1 MNFPWQTLQ
10 PSFQKAGSS
19 KRLRWVAIALIC
31 FVIAL
36 GAGYA
41 FVAPPADTPSAKIVT
56 ISRGMSARD
65 VANELADER
74 IIAHP
79 ELLYLLLR
87 ISGAGG
93 NISAG
98 SYRFTDPENLLTVF
112 HRITTAAY
120 GLPPVRLT
128 FIEGATVRDIGARV
142 AAALPGVSEADFVR
156 EGEPYEGYLFPDT
169 YFFSSSSDAT
179 TIIATMR
186 ANFYAK
192 MQPLLPDIAASG
204 HSLSAIVTMASLLE
218 KEARTDT
225 DKRIVAGI
233 LWNRIARGMPLQVDA
248 VFGYIR
254 GRDTYAPSLADL
266 TVDSPY
272 NTYMHKG
279 LPPGPIDNP
288 GLASL
293 LAALHPIKTDYLY
306 YLTGKDGL
314 MHYATTYAGHQANLR
329 KYL

>member
-1 MNFPWQTLQ
+1 
-10 PSFQKAGSS
+10 
-19 KRLRWVAIALIC
+19 
-31 FVIAL
+31 
-36 GAGYA
+36 
-41 FVAPPADTPSAKIVT
+41 
-56 ISRGMSARD
+56 MSARD

-87 ISGAGG
+87 ISGEGG